1 MILSILFF
9 SSTLCEDIL
18 VGYKVIQDYHHIPWP
33 VGLLFSDSRFDPCY
47 CESFGYEC
55 VYGKCQNAR
64 SGDVLHKVKIGV
76 VSREKY
82 SNEEHTV
89 HVIVIVGA
97 CTFQEAIQSV
107 VERYPLTVGKEP
119 VYDDITFTI
128 SVVFFIVCFVI
139 LVLSNIFIC
148 FGPALSYHIWLI
160 LKEFNASMQKKL
172 KERVAQQKL
181 KENGE
186 RALREKQAAAN
197 QPQPTMSASTPA
209 VKTDQPTVAGETK

>member
-9 SSTLCEDIL
+9 GSTLCKDVLI
-18 VGYKVIQDYHHIPWP
+18 GYKILEEYQEIPWP
-33 VGLLFSDSRFDPCY
+33 ASLLFPKAWSDCY
-47 CESFGYEC
+47 CESFGCEC
-55 VYGKCQNAR
+55 IYGKCKDAR
-64 SGDVLHKVKIGV
+64 SGDVLKNVKIGV
-76 VSREKY
+76 VSRLPYMSELKVVQ
-82 SNEEHTV
+82 EIV
-89 HVIVIVGA
+89 VIGA
-97 CTFQEAIQSV
+97 CSFQEAMQLVS
-107 VERYPLTVGKEP
+107 ERHPLTVGKQM

-148 FGPALSYHIWLI
+148 FGPALGYHIWLI

-186 RALREKQAAAN
+186 RALREQQAAAN
-197 QPQPTMSASTPA
+197 QPQPTMSSSTPVSVA
-209 VKTDQPTVAGETK
+209 EQTTSKTEKK